1 MRKAIRLTADIV
13 ASDGAP
19 VVLSGAIGIYSE
31 DETSVVF
38 PTALLD
44 PASGPPVF
52 EATFIDSLASKTEP
66 ADPVDIPEF
75 DFSSSIPIRGWGL
88 S

>member
-1 MRKAIRLTADIV
+1 M
-13 ASDGAP
+13 
-19 VVLSGAIGIYSE
+19 LSGAVGIYSD
-31 DETSVVF
+31 DETTVAF
-38 PTALLD
+38 PAALLD

-52 EATFIDSLASKTEP
+52 EAAFIDTIASKTEP
-66 ADPVDIPEF
+66 ADPVGIPEF